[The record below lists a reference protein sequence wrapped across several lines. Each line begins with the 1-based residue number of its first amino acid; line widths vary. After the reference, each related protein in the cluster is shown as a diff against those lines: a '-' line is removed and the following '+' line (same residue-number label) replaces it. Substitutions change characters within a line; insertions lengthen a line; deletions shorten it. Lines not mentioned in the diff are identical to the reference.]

1 MEPERLGRQIG
12 FLLEIDKLKMIL
24 RQSHLIHIDRH
35 ENAAEHSWHVAVM
48 ALLLTEYADEK
59 PDLLRVL
66 QMLLIHDIVEI
77 DAGDTYCYDEV
88 DNQIKAE
95 REQQAAQ
102 RIFGLLPEDQ
112 SEKLTA
118 LWQEFEAGLSREA
131 RCANAVDRLM
141 PILHNYY
148 TQGRSWQVHG
158 VTKAIILARNSRIRE
173 YSPYL
178 WQWLDSLLEDAVNQG
193 YLPE

>member
-1 MEPERLGRQIG
+1 
-12 FLLEIDKLKMIL
+12 
-24 RQSHLIHIDRH
+24 
-35 ENAAEHSWHVAVM
+35 M
-48 ALLLTEYADEK
+48 ALLLAEYAEEK

-88 DNQIKAE
+88 GNQVKAE

-118 LWQEFEAGLSREA
+118 LWREFEVGLSRDA
-131 RCANAVDRLM
+131 QCANAVDRFM

-148 TQGRSWQVHG
+148 TQGKSWRAHG
-158 VTKAIILARNSRIRE
+158 ITKARVIARNIQIRE

-178 WQWLDSLLEDAVNQG
+178 WQWLNSMLEDAVDKG